1 MAEQPLILVVDD
13 DPDFIEISRMALE
26 RAGYRVV
33 GAGSPA
39 EALKAIAAER
49 PSLIVSDLMMN
60 STDAGFLFAR
70 RIKEDAAL
78 REIPILIVS
87 AIADRMGFD
96 FRPASEQE
104 LASMH
109 ADAFLRKPASAPVLT
124 ALVGKMLAERSA
136 P

>member
-1 MAEQPLILVVDD
+1 MTEQPLILVVDD
-13 DPDFIEISRMALE
+13 DPDFIELSRLALE

-39 EALKAIAAER
+39 EALKAVAAER
-49 PSLIVSDLMMN
+49 PALIISDLMMN

-78 REIPILIVS
+78 RDIPVVIVS
-87 AIADRMGFD
+87 AIANRMGFD
-96 FRPASEQE
+96 LRPADEHDLS
-104 LASMH
+104 SMR
-109 ADAFLRKPASAPVLT
+109 AEAFLRKPVAAATLAST
-124 ALVGKMLAERSA
+124 VGKLLAERRA